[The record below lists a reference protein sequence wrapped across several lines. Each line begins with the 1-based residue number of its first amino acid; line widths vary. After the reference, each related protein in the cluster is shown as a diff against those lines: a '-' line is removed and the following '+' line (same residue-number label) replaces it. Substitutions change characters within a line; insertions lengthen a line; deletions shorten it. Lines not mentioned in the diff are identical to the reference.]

1 MQKLKTGH
9 YSHKQFRIERDQ
21 DSDDPYGWFVLPTDN
36 YKGVITPDATQ
47 PFRTL
52 REAVEGIDQAIVADA
67 DQAQAP
73 CDHCGE
79 IIEAKAHRTNS
90 VVFHKVKGHWT
101 VCKGVIDA
109 LQAPPTCYKSAQPVA
124 YCSCEYCTRKRE
136 RYIDTYIVPCA
147 KCGVI
152 FDCHGGYT
160 KCPPCTEASARELAK
175 RENIRHAQNRWIER
189 QSKIKRQ

>member
-1 MQKLKTGH
+1 MQTCDRCGET
-9 YSHKQFRIERDQ
+9 IE
-21 DSDDPYGWFVLPTDN
+21 
-36 YKGVITPDATQ
+36 A
-47 PFRTL
+47 
-52 REAVEGIDQAIVADA
+52 
-67 DQAQAP
+67 QAQ
-73 CDHCGE
+73 
-79 IIEAKAHRTNS
+79 RTNS
-90 VVFHKVKGHWT
+90 GVCEVVFHKVKGHWT

-152 FDCHGGYT
+152 FDCHGGDT

-175 RENIRHAQNRWIER
+175 RENIRHAQALWIER